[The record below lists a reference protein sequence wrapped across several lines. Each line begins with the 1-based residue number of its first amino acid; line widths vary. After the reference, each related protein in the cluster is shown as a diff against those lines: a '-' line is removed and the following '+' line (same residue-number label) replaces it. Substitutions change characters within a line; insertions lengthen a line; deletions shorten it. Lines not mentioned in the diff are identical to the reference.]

1 MNDNE
6 TFISPEIYGT
16 IYRLIGVILL
26 CLLWIRTDS
35 TIVGFFFTL
44 FIVNMMLLR
53 WRFNQLHWTLI
64 IDVLVCISV
73 SVIWP
78 YGLYGLVLI
87 VFNTLFI
94 NIGLLVL
101 PIAIYVFVQGD
112 YPLMVMLIQSLFVGF
127 LLEKWKAQK
136 NKDLAQIDFNSQK
149 RRELE
154 SLKDELLTANIQVAR
169 MAEVSERSR
178 ISREIHDNA
187 GHEIIAAYM
196 SLQVIESLI
205 DNDSK
210 EIKEMFKESIKRLEM
225 GIEKIRYTVHDLTPL
240 TEVGIECLNKLCSE
254 FTFCPIEFK
263 VFGDSSK
270 VPIYL
275 WNILEPCL
283 KEALTNIMKHS
294 MAKKVN
300 VTLDITPYIVR
311 LCVENN
317 GIKNNK
323 DLSGIGLR
331 NLRHRVGAVG
341 GNISTDTSDGFRL
354 ICVLPIEPKGGF
366 L

>member
-1 MNDNE
+1 MNENE
-6 TFISPEIYGT
+6 AFISPEICRG
-16 IYRLIGVILL
+16 IYRVIGVILL

-35 TIVGFFFTL
+35 SIVGFFFIL
-44 FIVNMMLLR
+44 FIINMMLLR
-53 WRFNQLHWTLI
+53 WRFNPLRWTII
-64 IDVLVCISV
+64 IDILVCISV
-73 SVIWP
+73 SFFWP
-78 YGLYGLVLI
+78 YGIYGLVLI
-87 VFNTLFI
+87 VFDILFL
-94 NIGLLVL
+94 NIGLLLL
-101 PIAIYVFVQGD
+101 PIIVYVFVQGE
-112 YPLMVMLIQSLFVGF
+112 YLLMVLLIQSLFVGF
-127 LLEKWKAQK
+127 SLEKWQVQK
-136 NKDLAQIDFNSQK
+136 SKDLAQIDINSQK

-154 SLKDELLTANIQVAR
+154 TLKDELLTANIQVAR

-205 DNDSK
+205 DDT
-210 EIKEMFKESIKRLEM
+210 EEVKEMFKESIKRLEI
-225 GIEKIRYTVHDLTPL
+225 GIEKIRETVHDLTPL
-240 TEVGIECLNKLCSE
+240 IEIGIDHLNKLCSE

-294 MAKKVN
+294 MAEKVN
-300 VTLDITPYIVR
+300 ITLDITPYIVR

-317 GIKNNK
+317 GVKSK
-323 DLSGIGLR
+323 KELSGIGLR
-331 NLRHRVGAVG
+331 NLRHRVGVVG

-354 ICVLPIEPKGGF
+354 ICVLPIEAKGGF
-366 L
+366 V